1 MNQSLYHR
9 VKAAGIAVRHAC
21 EVGVYLPHTSNIL
34 GFITD
39 GVQSTLVEADPVT
52 VAELHRYFANAPHV
66 RVIDKAVYHRACTL
80 EFCKAEASTFVKE
93 ISASPALMN
102 DRFNIH
108 EAQTFSVEANTFD
121 TMDDGS
127 IDVLSIDTEG
137 CEWYVLQFLRSKPAV
152 ISIETGIKRYV
163 NPHLAQITE
172 WMAANGYERWYKDG
186 SDTVYVR
193 TAVYSPGWRERLRY
207 FFGA

>member
-66 RVIDKAVYHRACTL
+66 KVIDKAVYHRACTL

-108 EAQTFSVEANTFD
+108 EAQTFSVEANTLIPWTTALSMFSA
-121 TMDDGS
+121 S
-127 IDVLSIDTEG
+127 IPRV
-137 CEWYVLQFLRSKPAV
+137 
-152 ISIETGIKRYV
+152 V
-163 NPHLAQITE
+163 NG
-172 WMAANGYERWYKDG
+172 MYCSSY
-186 SDTVYVR
+186 
-193 TAVYSPGWRERLRY
+193 
-207 FFGA
+207 GAGRP